1 VIGGGLPW
9 HEEQWRQ
16 LARLRGEQRMPHAIL
31 LAAPA
36 GTGVGMFADR
46 WAGALLCTAAAST
59 EAGACGQCS
68 ACEQL
73 AAGTHPDMVRLL
85 PEEAGKA
92 IGVDT
97 VRALIDRLEL
107 TAGAGGK
114 VALIDPADAM
124 TLAAAN
130 SLLKTLEE
138 PPGECVILLVSRRPS
153 RLPATVRSRCRE
165 LAFGLPSAE
174 AALAWLREHGV
185 DRPEYWFGRAGGA
198 PLEAARLADSDAQAH
213 GEVLLGGLL
222 DTLER
227 GTVSPRLVAQ
237 AADMP
242 LESSLPLFTSVI
254 ADLLRLRVAGTE
266 AGRLQH
272 PAHAERMQRVAG
284 RLDAR
289 ALFHYL
295 DELNHAA
302 PGPSSSLRIDMQIQ
316 GLLADAAA
324 IGRSERGPGGR

>member
-1 VIGGGLPW
+1 VTGGALPW
-9 HEEQWRQ
+9 QDEQWRQ
-16 LARLRGEQRMPHAIL
+16 LARLRAERRMPHAIL

-36 GTGVGMFADR
+36 GTGVGTFAEC
-46 WAGALLCTAAAST
+46 WARALLCPTASD
-59 EAGACGQCS
+59 EAGACGQC
-68 ACEQL
+68 ATCEQL
-73 AAGTHPDMVRLL
+73 AAGTHPDMARLL

-92 IGVDT
+92 IGIDA

-114 VALIDPADAM
+114 VAIIDPADAM

-138 PPGECVILLVSRRPS
+138 PAGECVILLVSRRPS
-153 RLPATVRSRCRE
+153 RLPATVRSRCRK

-174 AALAWLREHGV
+174 TALAWLRERGV
-185 DRPEYWFGRAGGA
+185 DRPEYWLGRAGGA
-198 PLEAARLADSDAQAH
+198 PLDAARLAESGAEIDEEA
-213 GEVLLGGLL
+213 LTGGLL

-237 AADMP
+237 AGQMP
-242 LESSLPLFTSVI
+242 LESSLLLFTTVI
-254 ADLLRLRVAGTE
+254 ADLLRVRVAGTD

-272 PAHAERMQRVAG
+272 PAHAERMRRVAG

-302 PGPSSSLRIDMQIQ
+302 PGPSSSLRVDMQIQ

-324 IGRSERGPGGR
+324 IGRGQGGR